1 MAWTIVSHAL
11 WISGL
16 AVLLAAF
23 SWQRWAAG
31 EGRKAKRPGLALN
44 LGLILVCAGLAAT
57 GRAWWER
64 ILWGMLAA
72 ARLVWALRS
81 SG

>member
-1 MAWTIVSHAL
+1 MAWTVVSHAL

-16 AVLLAAF
+16 VVLLAAF

-31 EGRKAKRPGLALN
+31 EGRETKRPGLALN

-64 ILWGMLAA
+64 ILWVGVAA
-72 ARLVWALRS
+72 ARLVWVVRS
-81 SG
+81 AG